1 MPTEQS
7 QDQSSKIPV
16 SSQSPSGPEAT
27 LRHLRDH
34 VDKGDW
40 KTALTEIDSLQQST
54 PKTLE
59 TRAIMAS
66 CHLLRARALMHLGDF
81 TKAWAESDR
90 AQVLAKEALRPAIE
104 AEAMCVVANIHW
116 KKGKL
121 HEAHALLEKAFVV
134 ASASNDDRV
143 IGIVN
148 LEMAS
153 VHMKTQEYGEAEREY
168 REAILALERAGD
180 HRQLA
185 RAYNNFAHVF
195 LYQGMWQRAEEMFLK
210 CRKLSEK
217 TGFRSAAAWASFNR
231 ADALLE
237 LDKVKDAKEE
247 LDRALPILDELGDIY
262 GQTVTKSIYSVIY
275 AMEGDFA
282 KAEKTLEMAKELN
295 KKIDIPHMK
304 GRLAHD
310 LSMICKFRGDKSKA
324 IKLLKEARDVYQAVG
339 STSEV
344 ARMERKIKEIS

>member
-1 MPTEQS
+1 MKEQ
-7 QDQSSKIPV
+7 QSIGNAA
-16 SSQSPSGPEAT
+16 GPEAA
-27 LRHLRDH
+27 LKHLRDH

-40 KTALTEIDSLQQST
+40 KTAVTEIDALQQST

-90 AQVLAKEALRPAIE
+90 AQALAKEALRPAIE

-121 HEAHALLEKAFVV
+121 LEALALLEKASVV
-134 ASASNDDRV
+134 AKASNDDRV
-143 IGIVN
+143 QGIVN

-153 VHMKTQEYGEAEREY
+153 VHMKKLEYNDAEREY

-195 LYQGMWQRAEEMFLK
+195 LYQGLWPRAEEMFLK

-217 TGFRSAAAWASFNR
+217 AGFRSAGAWASFNR

-237 LDKVKDAKEE
+237 LDKVKEAKEE
-247 LDRALPILDELGDIY
+247 LDRALPILEELGDIY
-262 GQTVTKSIYSVIY
+262 GQVVTKSIYAVVY
-275 AMEGDFA
+275 AMEGDYV
-282 KAEKTLEMAKELN
+282 KAEGSLEAAVELN
-295 KKIDIPHMK
+295 KKIDIPHLK
-304 GRLAHD
+304 GRLSRDRA
-310 LSMICKFRGDKSKA
+310 MVFKFRGDKTKA
-324 IKLLKEARDVYQAVG
+324 IKLLKEAREVYQSVG

-344 ARMERKIKEIS
+344 TRADRKLKEIS

>member
-1 MPTEQS
+1 MKEPQS
-7 QDQSSKIPV
+7 KDTTSNQAST
-16 SSQSPSGPEAT
+16 GPEAA
-27 LRHLRDH
+27 LKHLRDH

-40 KTALTEIDSLQQST
+40 KVALTEIDALQQST

-59 TRAIMAS
+59 TRAIIAT
-66 CHLLRARALMHLGDF
+66 CHLLRARALVSLGDF

-90 AQVLAKEALRPAIE
+90 AQALAKEALRPAIE

-121 HEAHALLEKAFVV
+121 VEALALLEKASVV
-134 ASASNDDRV
+134 AKASNDDRV
-143 IGIVN
+143 QGIVN

-153 VHMKTQEYGEAEREY
+153 VHMKTLDYNDAEREY
-168 REAILALERAGD
+168 RDAILALERAGD

-195 LYQGMWQRAEEMFLK
+195 LYQGLWQRAEEMFLK

-217 TGFRSAAAWASFNR
+217 AGFRSAEAWASFNR

-237 LDKVKDAKEE
+237 LEQVKEAKVE
-247 LDRALPILDELGDIY
+247 LDRALPILEELGDTY
-262 GQTVTKSIYSVIY
+262 GQVVTKSIYSVIY
-275 AMEGDFA
+275 AMEGDFS
-282 KAEKTLEMAKELN
+282 KAEKTLAAAKDLN

-304 GRLAHD
+304 GRLSRDQA
-310 LSMICKFRGDKSKA
+310 MICKFRGDKTKA
-324 IKLLKEARDVYQAVG
+324 IKFLKEARDVYQTLG

-344 ARMERKIKEIS
+344 ARTERKLKEIS

>member
-1 MPTEQS
+1 MPPDRPKEQ
-7 QDQSSKIPV
+7 
-16 SSQSPSGPEAT
+16 QSPDSAAGPEAT
-27 LRHLRDH
+27 LKHLRDH

-40 KTALTEIDSLQQST
+40 KTALTEIDALQQST

-90 AQVLAKEALRPAIE
+90 AQSLAKEALRPAIE

-121 HEAHALLEKAFVV
+121 HEALSLLEKATVV
-134 ASASNDDRV
+134 AKASNDDRV
-143 IGIVN
+143 QGIVN
-148 LEMAS
+148 LELAS
-153 VHMKTQEYGEAEREY
+153 VHMKKLDYNDAEREY

-185 RAYNNFAHVF
+185 RAYNNFAHVY
-195 LYQGMWQRAEEMFLK
+195 LYQSLWQRAEEMFLK

-217 TGFRSAAAWASFNR
+217 AGFRSAGAWASFNR

-237 LDKVKDAKEE
+237 LGKVKEAKAE
-247 LDRALPILDELGDIY
+247 LDRALPILEELGDTY
-262 GQTVTKSIYSVIY
+262 GQVVTKSIYSVVY

-282 KAEKTLEMAKELN
+282 LAEGSLDAAVELN
-295 KKIDIPHMK
+295 KKIDIPHLK
-304 GRLAHD
+304 GRLSRDRA
-310 LSMICKFRGDKSKA
+310 IVCKLRGDKTKA
-324 IKLLKEARDVYQAVG
+324 IKLLKEARDVYQALG

-344 ARMERKIKEIS
+344 TRADRKLKEIS